1 VEYCIQFF
9 TRLVHQQTP
18 FTSNFYNNDY
28 RRLKEKEPDQA
39 NPDRPKA
46 YLNFVMFDDQFKLVD
61 GNSGVKQVKA
71 EPDQLQTLGQDKW

>member
-1 VEYCIQFF
+1 
-9 TRLVHQQTP
+9 
-18 FTSNFYNNDY
+18 
-28 RRLKEKEPDQA
+28 LKEKEPDQA